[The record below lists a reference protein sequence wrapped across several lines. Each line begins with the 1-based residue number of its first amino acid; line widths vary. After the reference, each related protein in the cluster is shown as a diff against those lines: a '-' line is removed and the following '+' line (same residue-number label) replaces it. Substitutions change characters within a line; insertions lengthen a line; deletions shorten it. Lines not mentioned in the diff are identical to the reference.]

1 MRNFPMYNR
10 YNSLFDEMFDDF
22 MPKPLETT
30 SFMKTDVHEKDGYF
44 TLDIELPGYKKEDVS
59 IEIMDGY
66 LTISA
71 RHEYSDE
78 EKNDKGQL
86 IRQERSFGSC
96 SRSFYVGDNIKAED
110 VNAKFEEGM
119 LMVSLPSS
127 KQKAIE
133 TKQIVSIN

>member
-10 YNSLFDEMFDDF
+10 YNNLFDEMFDGF
-22 MPKPLETT
+22 MPKVVETT
-30 SFMKTDVHEKDGYF
+30 NIMKTDVHEKDGYY
-44 TLDIELPGYKKEDVS
+44 TLDIELPGYKKEDVG
-59 IEIMDGY
+59 IEIMNGY

-71 RHEYSDE
+71 KHELTDE
-78 EKNDKGQL
+78 EKNEQGQI

-110 VNAKFEEGM
+110 VAAKFDNGM
-119 LMVSLPSS
+119 LNISLPSS

-133 TKQIVSIN
+133 TKQVVSID